1 MNGLSIIELLLA
13 SFSMLCVLRLF
24 VVVFLGDGQAGPV
37 ISRVLSAAR
46 SYYWSAGTAIVK
58 G

>member
-37 ISRVLSAAR
+37 ISRSFRRPDHTGAQERR
-46 SYYWSAGTAIVK
+46 S
-58 G
+58 